1 MAAEGEKRGAME
13 AEGAVEK
20 GGDVAATSEKGE
32 AASAKGKGVAEAKE
46 VAGGKMVILRS
57 SQPEKK
63 RYEVPEAAA
72 RLSMLIG
79 EMLDGDCANDDGI
92 VIPVT
97 ARTLDTVVEY
107 CSKHFEATKSDS
119 DPFAAAATK
128 SDPNPSAEAS
138 VGGGVNTAASE
149 NLEDWDR
156 KLVDRLSMD
165 DLYDVIHAANFLDI
179 KGLLDVVYQRVA
191 DMIKGKTPDEIR
203 ATFNIAND
211 FTPEEEEELR
221 QQCAWIFDAE

>member
-13 AEGAVEK
+13 AEK

-57 SQPEKK
+57 SLPEKK
-63 RYEVPEAAA
+63 PYKVPEAAA

-92 VIPVT
+92 VIPFT
-97 ARTLDTVVEY
+97 ATTLDSVFDY
-107 CSKHFEATKSDS
+107 CIKHFEATKPDS

-128 SDPNPSAEAS
+128 SDPNPSAEAGGG
-138 VGGGVNTAASE
+138 VGGVNTAAYE

-165 DLYDVIHAANFLDI
+165 DLYDVMHAANFLNI
-179 KGLLDVVYQRVA
+179 KGLLDVVYQRAA

-211 FTPEEEEELR
+211 FTPEEEEELL
-221 QQCAWIFDAE
+221 QQYAWIFDVE

>member
-13 AEGAVEK
+13 AEKGAVEK
-20 GGDVAATSEKGE
+20 GGDVAAASEE
-32 AASAKGKGVAEAKE
+32 GKCVEEAKE
-46 VAGGKMVILRS
+46 VMAGGKMVILRS

-72 RLSMLIG
+72 RLSVILG
-79 EMLDGDCANDDGI
+79 GMLDGGCTIDDDGV
-92 VIPVT
+92 VIPFT
-97 ARTLDTVVEY
+97 ARTLDTVFEY
-107 CSKHFEATKSDS
+107 CSKHAEATKSDS
-119 DPFAAAATK
+119 DHFAAAATK

-138 VGGGVNTAASE
+138 VGGVNTAASE

-165 DLYDVIHAANFLDI
+165 DLYDVIHAANFLAI
-179 KGLLDVVYQRVA
+179 KGLLDVVYQRAA

-203 ATFNIAND
+203 ATFNITND
-211 FTPEEEEELR
+211 FTEEDEEEFRE
-221 QQCAWIFDAE
+221 QYSWIFDVE